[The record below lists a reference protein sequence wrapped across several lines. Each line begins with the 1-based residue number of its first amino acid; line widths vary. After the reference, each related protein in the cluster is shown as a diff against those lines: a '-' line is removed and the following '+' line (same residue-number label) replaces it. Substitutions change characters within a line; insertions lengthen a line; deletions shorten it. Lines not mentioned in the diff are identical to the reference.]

1 MTDLWWVKKKTPYIT
16 LKIFNLKTLKIFL
29 QIMNNSLWQ
38 RRQSIAK
45 FPSQTLRKPS
55 TQQQTKLPLLNIGH
69 FLKVE
74 L

>member
-1 MTDLWWVKKKTPYIT
+1 
-16 LKIFNLKTLKIFL
+16 
-29 QIMNNSLWQ
+29 MNNSLWQ

-74 L
+74 LRSGQSKALNQTQQ